1 MSFLWASFASFEKQ
15 VGSVL
20 ATIVWRVRPVA
31 ESRRRSNA
39 GLGELTPILL
49 TFLGETERPFL
60 GADLRSGAPAAEGRS
75 RWLRRD
81 PAARA
86 QRGSWVEAVLT
97 GSSRRRGLAAGGG
110 G

>member
-1 MSFLWASFASFEKQ
+1 SSRIALRPRTRARNTSSSAGGRRGSCARAAATAGPGRSRPRHLPASFEKQ

-60 GADLRSGAPAAEGRS
+60 GADLRS
-75 RWLRRD
+75 
-81 PAARA
+81 
-86 QRGSWVEAVLT
+86 
-97 GSSRRRGLAAGGG
+97 
-110 G
+110 